1 MRKIFTILAI
11 IVALA
16 FPFAALAA
24 SDDVSAP
31 NISVTTSKGTAT
43 FTLKSDTAGVRIYY
57 TTNGSTPTTSS
68 TKYSSKVTLKDTARV
83 YAVAYDPDTKE
94 YSEVADY
101 LVTVTKERVQKPT
114 LTSKDVAGGKQITM
128 KSTTSGATIY
138 YTLDGSTPTT
148 SDKRYSSPITVD
160 ESCTV
165 RAIAVK
171 SGMANSAVAGGY
183 VEIGSVSTPKINITS
198 SSKGDQ
204 ITITTSTSGATIYY
218 TTNGSTP
225 TTKSTKYSKAFTVS
239 KACTIRAIAVK
250 NGYANSDVAEKDIS
264 APAAATPTA
273 TATAIVGG
281 YTVKLT
287 SATSGATIYYTL
299 DGTTPTTS
307 STKYTSSGISLTEP
321 GTTYIRAIAVK
332 SGCENSKVYVGSK
345 DIPQASK
352 PTVSLVNGKV
362 TIYAANKNKIDT
374 IYYTTNGAAPTI
386 KSKKYS
392 SPFTANAGTV
402 VYAVAARS
410 GYAVS
415 DIAGG
420 TIPKSKA
427 AEPELSSEDA
437 VYGGYTIKLKS
448 DTSGATI
455 YYTTDGSDPTSKS
468 TKYTSSGIDIAE
480 VGLNEVRAIAVKSG
494 YDDSDIY
501 VYTKSLQQTAK
512 PTLTLTNGKV
522 TISGVSGAQY
532 YYTTNGTT
540 PTVKSK
546 KYSSPFSASAGS
558 KVYAIAVRK
567 GYAASEPQ
575 GGTVSSGSA
584 SKPEKSTE
592 SAIVGGKNV
601 KLKSDTS
608 GATIYYTLDG
618 STPTTDSDKY
628 TTSGI
633 NITDVGTTYIY
644 AIAVKSGYKD
654 SAVASIPVTVTR
666 TANPTIS
673 AQTVSSGRKITLSA
687 ASGATIYYTLN
698 GTTPTTSS
706 KKYSS
711 AITVTE
717 TCQIRAMAVQKGYA
731 NSQVV
736 GGTVTVTT
744 PQVEKPYITQKS
756 YSGYDRVTIKT
767 DTSGAKIYYTL
778 DGSDPAVYGKSLTN
792 GSYITIKEDCEL
804 RAIATK
810 SGYDDSDELH
820 RYLILGDEFEL
831 LSVPENKPVESPSF
845 TLNTVLDF

>member
-1 MRKIFTILAI
+1 MKKLFMILAI

-16 FPFAALAA
+16 FPFAAIAA
-24 SDDVSAP
+24 SGDVSAP
-31 NISVTTSKGTAT
+31 NISVTTSKGTAS

-57 TTNGSTPTTSS
+57 TTNGNTPTTSS
-68 TKYSSKVTLKDTARV
+68 SKYSNKVTLKDTARV
-83 YAVAYDPDTKE
+83 YAVAYDPNTKE
-94 YSEVADY
+94 YSDVADY

-114 LTSKDVAGGKQITM
+114 LTAKDVAGGRQITM
-128 KSTTSGATIY
+128 KSSTSGATIY

-148 SDKRYSSPITVD
+148 SDKRYSSPITVT

-183 VEIGSVSTPKINITS
+183 VDIGSVSTPKINVTS
-198 SSKGDQ
+198 TTSGDK
-204 ITITTSTSGATIYY
+204 ITITCSTAGATIYY

-225 TTKSTKYSKAFTVS
+225 TTKSTKYSSSKGVIVS

-250 NGYANSDVAEKDIS
+250 NGCTNSEIAELEID
-264 APAAATPTA
+264 APAAATPSASSTA
-273 TATAIVGG
+273 VIGG
-281 YTVKLT
+281 YTIKLT

-307 STKYTSSGISLTEP
+307 STKYTTSGISITEP

-332 SGCENSKVYVGSK
+332 SGCENSKVYSGS
-345 DIPQASK
+345 INVPQTSK
-352 PTVSLVNGKV
+352 PTVTLVNGKV
-362 TIYAANKNKIDT
+362 KISGVSGAT
-374 IYYTTNGAAPTI
+374 YYYTTNGTIPTI
-386 KSKKYS
+386 KSKKYTS
-392 SPFTANAGTV
+392 EFSASAGTV

-410 GYAVS
+410 GYAAS
-415 DIAGG
+415 EPSGG
-420 TIPKSKA
+420 KIPRTKA
-427 AEPELSSEDA
+427 AKPELASEDA

-448 DTSGATI
+448 STSGATI
-455 YYTTDGSDPTSKS
+455 YYTTDGSDPSTRSK
-468 TKYTSSGIDIAE
+468 KYTTSGIDIAE

-512 PTLTLTNGKV
+512 PTLTSTNGKI

-567 GYAASEPQ
+567 GYAASDPQ
-575 GGTVSSGSA
+575 GGTVSAGSA

-592 SAIVGGKNV
+592 TAIVGGKNV
-601 KLKSDTS
+601 KLKSGTS

-618 STPTTDSDKY
+618 STPTTDSYKY

-633 NITDVGTTYIY
+633 DITDVGTTYIY

-654 SAVASIPVTVTR
+654 STVARIPVTVTR
-666 TANPTIS
+666 TSNPTIT
-673 AQTVSSGRKITLSA
+673 AETVSSGRKITIKA
-687 ASGATIYYTLN
+687 ATGATIYYTLN

-717 TCQIRAMAVQKGYA
+717 TTEIRAMAVQKGYA
-731 NSQVV
+731 NSQIV
-736 GGTVTVTT
+736 GGTVEVTT

-756 YSGYDRVTIKT
+756 YSGYDRVTIKS

-792 GSYITIKEDCEL
+792 GAYITIKEDCEL
-804 RAIATK
+804 RAIAKK
-810 SGYDDSDELH
+810 SGYDDSEELH
-820 RYLILGDEFEL
+820 RYLIFGDEFEI
-831 LSVPENKPVESPSF
+831 LSVDEGKSIKAPSF